1 MKALEKGS
9 YDYLKKRKKIE
20 VLKTI
25 SLFAVSAALFIAGY
39 LTTKSKGN
47 LLTVV
52 AVLGCLPASKCAVN
66 MIMNLKIK
74 KCPIAIHTKIEQAV
88 GTLNGYYNLYFT
100 SYDRNFLITHL
111 VITSNQ
117 IVAYSNVSSIKASDF
132 EKHIEQV
139 LSKDGIKDISVKLFM
154 DLDKYITRLEQL
166 NENFSETPAKEAVK
180 RVLFSVSI

>member
-1 MKALEKGS
+1 M
-9 YDYLKKRKKIE
+9 
-20 VLKTI
+20 
-25 SLFAVSAALFIAGY
+25 
-39 LTTKSKGN
+39 
-47 LLTVV
+47 
-52 AVLGCLPASKCAVN
+52 
-66 MIMNLKIK
+66 
-74 KCPIAIHTKIEQAV
+74 
-88 GTLNGYYNLYFT
+88 
-100 SYDRNFLITHL
+100 ITHL